1 MFQFKSIRT
10 KLTIWILLLAIIPLV
25 AATISIQA
33 INSKSIVAKEKTL
46 MQELVNSRS
55 NDITRW
61 FQSRTDEMEIAA
73 ESDIMKS
80 LDPARINPFLT
91 TLDNRSEVF
100 ETMFVLDTAGIVAAH
115 TKPES
120 IGSDYSDRSYYPT
133 TLAGEASY
141 SDVLISKATGNRIVV
156 ITTPIKDANGKVVG
170 ILAGSANFE
179 VLINTYLTLEEEQK
193 RAEVLLVD
201 GSGVLQMDSDA
212 DNIGKPLEES
222 SLNEEMK
229 KIITASQT
237 SSAIVDVEE
246 GGETQLLAYAP
257 IEAVGYGLSIH
268 IPKNIVLAESKKLQ
282 NMTLLIIILAAI
294 VIATI
299 SYTVVRR
306 IVKPIITVTAGMDK
320 VAEGNLTIDPLPVNS
335 KDELGHLMENF
346 NTMVHNTKNLVVNI
360 QHTADEVATSSEQ
373 LTESTN
379 DTVAASE
386 QISASVQTIA
396 SSAEQQASYTEDVK
410 NVVTGISQGITLIT
424 NNIDETNN
432 VAHHAVEVA
441 SSGTNVIQQ
450 TVAQM
455 QRVEATTDAA
465 TTTINHL
472 GSKSSEIDKIIAVI
486 TNIADQTNLLALNA
500 AIEAARAGEY
510 GKGFAVVADEVRKLA
525 EQSAEASGQIS
536 QLIKEIQQEI
546 HSSIQAM
553 SDGTDAVKE
562 GTNLVASAGEAFH
575 DITLVVN
582 NVSTHMKEIYEESA
596 RIQANATKMV
606 DDIEHITEISIST
619 SSNTQEIASASEEQS
634 SSMTEM
640 ANMANALADMATELR
655 QSAQAFQVK

>member
-33 INSKSIVAKEKTL
+33 INSKSIVAKEKSL
-46 MQELVNSRS
+46 MQDLVQSRS
-55 NDITRW
+55 EDITRW
-61 FQSRTDEMEIAA
+61 FQGRTAEMEIAA

-100 ETMFVLDTAGIVAAH
+100 ETMFVLDTDGIVVGH
-115 TKPES
+115 TKPDS

-156 ITTPIKDANGKVVG
+156 VTTPIKDGNGNVIG

-179 VLINTYLTLEEEQK
+179 VLINTHLTLEEEQK
-193 RAEVLLVD
+193 RAEIILVD
-201 GSGVLQMDSDA
+201 GSGVIQMDSDTV
-212 DNIGKPLEES
+212 NIGKPLEES
-222 SLNEEMK
+222 SLNEEMR

-246 GGETQLLAYAP
+246 EGKTQLLAYAP

-268 IPKNIVLAESKKLQ
+268 IPENIVLAESKKLQ
-282 NMTLLIIILAAI
+282 NMTLFIIILAA
-294 VIATI
+294 VIIAAI

-306 IVKPIITVTAGMDK
+306 LVKPIITVTAGMDK
-320 VAEGNLTIDPLPVNS
+320 IAQGNLTIDPLPVNS

-360 QHTADEVATSSEQ
+360 QHTADEVATASEQ

-386 QISASVQTIA
+386 QIAASVQTIA

-441 SSGTNVIQQ
+441 SSGTHVIQQ

-553 SDGTDAVKE
+553 NDGTDAVKE
-562 GTNLVASAGEAFH
+562 GTTLVASAGEAFH

-619 SSNTQEIASASEEQS
+619 SSNTQEIASASEEQN